1 MSDIVIVDS
10 SVLLNVLD
18 IPAFNQHRDDVLEE
32 FGLLVSAGDHLLLPM
47 AAVLEA
53 GDHIADLSDG
63 RERRRHAERFRCR
76 IHEALRGE
84 APWTP
89 IEFPEPSRLLA
100 WLVDFPD
107 MAMREL
113 GVSDVSIIDE
123 WKRACARHPR
133 QRVYVWT
140 LHVPL
145 RGYDRRP

>member
-18 IPAFNQHRDDVLEE
+18 IPGFNQNRDDVLDE
-32 FGLLVSAGDHLLLPM
+32 FGLLVNAGDHLLLPM
-47 AAVLEA
+47 AAVLET

-63 RERRRHAERFRCR
+63 RERRRYAERFRDR
-76 IHEALRGE
+76 IREALRGE

-89 IEFPEPSRLLA
+89 IEFPEPSRLFTWLA
-100 WLVDFPD
+100 DFPG
-107 MAMREL
+107 MAMRKL

-123 WKRACARHPR
+123 WRQACTRHPR
-133 QRVYVWT
+133 QRVYIWT

-145 RGYDRRP
+145 RAYDQRP